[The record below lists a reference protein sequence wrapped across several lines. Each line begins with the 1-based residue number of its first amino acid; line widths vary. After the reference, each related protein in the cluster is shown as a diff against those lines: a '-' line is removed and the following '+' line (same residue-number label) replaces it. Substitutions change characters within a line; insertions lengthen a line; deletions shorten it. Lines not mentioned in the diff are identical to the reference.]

1 MDPQRLQGV
10 CLLRDPVPPLQLLY
24 VLLIP
29 LLSFKPFSLHG
40 LAGFL
45 VLTFPIGIS
54 HVLLQTC
61 LEHVVL
67 VCPLEVRVKLLGD
80 LD

>member
-1 MDPQRLQGV
+1 M
-10 CLLRDPVPPLQLLY
+10 CLLRDSIPPLQLLY
-24 VLLIP
+24 VLLVS
-29 LLSFKPFSLHG
+29 LLSFKPLSLHG
-40 LAGFL
+40 LASFL
-45 VLTFPIGIS
+45 VLAFPIDIS
-54 HVLLQTC
+54 HELLQTC